1 MAPKDRA
8 QVISIATEDLNR
20 LERVLPELQDQ
31 YGPHWIESQRLD
43 LIKALR
49 EQDDKALAET
59 LGEIDTAKSEL
70 KQVLLLGQDAATAA
84 KMNHTHPKYTGPA
97 SGRAQYW
104 ETVEEPAQYWE
115 SAQRLFRSP
124 KLPLPQIRGANLDM
138 IYCLIALLI
147 CVGISITAWQLNA
160 ATPNVIVPAFIA
172 SLIINYAFI
181 GYHPDGMTNPLGAKM
196 GLSTEKYEQASDT
209 FAELTHHYCGL
220 NKWIA
225 NIENLTP
232 LPVMVKDFPDKLNSL
247 ETLGESERAT
257 ALRNLARNALIDQ
270 IIDK

>member
-1 MAPKDRA
+1 MAPKDRS
-8 QVISIATEDLNR
+8 QVISIATEDLAR
-20 LERVLPELQDQ
+20 LERVLPELEDK
-31 YGPHWIESQRLD
+31 YGPYWIEGQRLD

-59 LGEIDTAKSEL
+59 LRVIETAKSEL

-84 KMNHTHPKYTGPA
+84 KMNHTHPKYTGPTG
-97 SGRAQYW
+97 GRAQYW
-104 ETVEEPAQYWE
+104 ETVEDPAQYWK

-147 CVGISITAWQLNA
+147 CVGISVTAWQLNA
-160 ATPNVIVPAFIA
+160 ATPIVMVPAFIA

-181 GYHPDGMTNPLGAKM
+181 GYRPDGEPSPLGSKM
-196 GLSTEKYEQASDT
+196 GLSAERFEKASDT
-209 FAELTHHYCGL
+209 FAELTHHYWDL
-220 NKWIA
+220 NKWVA
-225 NIENLTP
+225 SLEKLTP

-247 ETLGESERAT
+247 ETLGESERA
-257 ALRNLARNALIDQ
+257 ADLRNLARNALIDQ

>member
-1 MAPKDRA
+1 MAPRDRS
-8 QVISIATEDLNR
+8 QVISIATEDLAR
-20 LERVLPELQDQ
+20 LERVLPELEDK
-31 YGPHWIESQRLD
+31 YGPYWIEGQRLD

-59 LGEIDTAKSEL
+59 LRVIDTAKSEL

-84 KMNHTHPKYTGPA
+84 NLT
-97 SGRAQYW
+97 SGRAQYC
-104 ETVEEPAQYWE
+104 ETVEGPAQYWE

-160 ATPNVIVPAFIA
+160 ATPIVMVPAFIA
-172 SLIINYAFI
+172 SLIINYAFL
-181 GYHPDGMTNPLGAKM
+181 GYRPDGEPSPLGSKM
-196 GLSTEKYEQASDT
+196 GLSAEKYVQASDT
-209 FAELTHHYCGL
+209 FAELTHHYCDL
-220 NKWIA
+220 NKWLA